1 MSTSNLGEYARLY
14 EQSKKDAHEYFMK
27 FQKTGNKE
35 YWETC
40 KAHLNSQRYYEQIIT
55 SLEKGDVNE

>member
-1 MSTSNLGEYARLY
+1 
-14 EQSKKDAHEYFMK
+14 MK

-55 SLEKGDVNE
+55 SLEKEKEM